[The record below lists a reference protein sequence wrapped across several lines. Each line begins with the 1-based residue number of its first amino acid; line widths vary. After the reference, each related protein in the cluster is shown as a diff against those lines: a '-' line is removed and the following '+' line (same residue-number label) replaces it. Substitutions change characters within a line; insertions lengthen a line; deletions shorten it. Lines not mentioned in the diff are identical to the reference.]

1 MVLPS
6 IDSSPVLLF
15 RFTSKADSGLIEA
28 VKERLKG
35 AGLLIVTTDTT
46 SDGQILLGLSTTQKD
61 IEREAELV
69 KLVKP
74 TTSAL
79 VGFAPAPV
87 EGGTLRNNAVHEHFT
102 VAGRENFVRFP
113 DTYPKD
119 VDPITEYDSFGLF
132 TSADRAML
140 VWSILDSVHVLP
152 ADKLSSN
159 LSRKLDELGVP
170 YLHSR
175 HYYYENLK
183 SMGFS
188 KGNIKIAG
196 GDDRERSSQ
205 SLRHVLQDSGL
216 VDVVSP
222 SHIPHIQNK
231 IVKETLN
238 VRTGAPLTAMRD
250 YYGEEITFYF
260 AWMMHF
266 STWLIFPGLLG
277 LTIFTMRLYRGDT
290 VDTCDLTP
298 FHGLGTFL
306 WGVLFLRYWE
316 REEARL
322 SYAWGTYG
330 DSLAKKK
337 YGARPEF
344 EGELKPSP
352 VTGALE
358 KYYSPTKRRLKYVVS
373 ALLSSILLAGAGFV
387 MILSLNLQ
395 GYVRPRDD
403 RGRWGQDHDHPFYYP
418 MLATFADEGN
428 IFDAASHWK
437 WFLPVV
443 IHVLVVM
450 AMNEL
455 YRRVAEKLT
464 DWENHE
470 SKIGHENSLIIK
482 RFLFEAFDAYVILL
496 YLAFFEKDITK
507 LRGELVSVFNVDT
520 FRRLLVECALPLVMQ
535 RLGKDTDYHAKMSK
549 KTDGSDASDAGK
561 STRLTVESC
570 RDEYEQFDD
579 YLEMLI
585 ELGYV
590 TLFASAYPLA
600 AFIAIFA
607 NFVEYRA
614 DAWKLSRVCLRPRA
628 IRTDSIGTWKLLMK
642 VIIWGSALTN
652 CLIFCFTSRQMLQW
666 MPGAFSYD
674 ETTGHKSFVAGKG
687 WYVVLTMFGIERALL
702 VFGLLILLIVP
713 SVPEDVAQ
721 LEERRQFVREQ
732 ASERIRS
739 SSFLKKRMDEGSIR
753 SIGSIVLRPSAAAKI
768 SDVLGSRT
776 EEE

>member
-1 MVLPS
+1 MVLPA
-6 IDSSPVLLF
+6 IESSPVLLF
-15 RFTSKADSGLIEA
+15 RFTSKADEELVDA
-28 VKERLKG
+28 VKERLES
-35 AGLLIVTTDTT
+35 AGLLIVTSDTT
-46 SDGQILLGLSTTQKD
+46 SDGQSLLGLSATQKEV
-61 IEREAELV
+61 EREAELV

-79 VGFAPAPV
+79 VGFAASAPV
-87 EGGTLRNNAVHEHFT
+87 VGDGTLRNNAVHEHFT
-102 VAGRENFVRFP
+102 LAGRENFVRFP

-119 VDPITEYDSFGLF
+119 ADPITEYDSFGLF

-140 VWSILDSVHVLP
+140 VWSILDSVSVLP
-152 ADKLSSN
+152 ANKLSSN

-183 SMGFS
+183 AMGFS
-188 KGNIKIAG
+188 KGNLKIGSAG
-196 GDDRERSSQ
+196 SDDSDDKERSSNT
-205 SLRHVLQDSGL
+205 LRHVLQDSGL
-216 VDVVSP
+216 VDAVAP
-222 SHIPHIQNK
+222 THIPHIQNK

-238 VRTGAPLTAMRD
+238 LRTGAPLTAMRD
-250 YYGEEITFYF
+250 YYGEEIAFYF
-260 AWMMHF
+260 AWMNHF
-266 STWLIFPGLLG
+266 SLWLIFPGLLG
-277 LTIFTMRLYRGDT
+277 LTIYTLRLYRGDT
-290 VDTCDLTP
+290 VDTCDFTP

-330 DSLAKKK
+330 DTIAKKK

-373 ALLSSILLAGAGFV
+373 AAVTSILLAGAGFV

-418 MLATFADEGN
+418 MLATFAEEGN

-437 WFLPVV
+437 CFLPVI

-450 AMNEL
+450 TMNKL

-464 DWENHE
+464 SWENHE
-470 SKIGHENSLIIK
+470 TTIGHENSLIIK
-482 RFLFEAFDAYVILL
+482 RFLFEAFDAYVILF

-507 LRGELVSVFNVDT
+507 LRSELVSVFNVDT

-535 RLGKDTDYHAKMSK
+535 RLGKDKEYHSKMRK
-549 KTDGSDASDAGK
+549 KTDNYVSDADK
-561 STRLTVESC
+561 STRLTIESG

-607 NFVEYRA
+607 NYVEYRA

-628 IRTDSIGTWKLLMK
+628 IRTDSVGTWKLLMK
-642 VIIWGSALTN
+642 VIVWGSALTN
-652 CLIFCFTSRQMLQW
+652 CLIFCFTSRQMYQW
-666 MPGAFSYD
+666 MPDAFSYD

-702 VFGLLILLIVP
+702 IAGLLITLIVP
-713 SVPEDVAQ
+713 SVPEDVAL

-732 ASERIRS
+732 ASQKIRS
-739 SSFLKKRMDEGSIR
+739 NSFLKKRMDEGSIG
-753 SIGSIVLRPSAAAKI
+753 SIGSIVTLSKC
-768 SDVLGSRT
+768 S
-776 EEE
+776 